1 MANTDETQRSKLDLF
16 DYPLIQC
23 PAGPSICT
31 DLFATVQALKQHQN
45 RTKHGL
51 DRGCGALSYNR
62 DNPVHLSGISHRLMG
77 NVFNGDMSECQ
88 SKHVPVVSI
97 LTNSINFLIPY
108 SGRRHANS

>member
-1 MANTDETQRSKLDLF
+1 M
-16 DYPLIQC
+16 
-23 PAGPSICT
+23 
-31 DLFATVQALKQHQN
+31 KQHQN
-45 RTKHGL
+45 RTKHRL
-51 DRGCGALSYNR
+51 DRGRGTLSYNR

-97 LTNSINFLIPY
+97 LTDSINFLIPY